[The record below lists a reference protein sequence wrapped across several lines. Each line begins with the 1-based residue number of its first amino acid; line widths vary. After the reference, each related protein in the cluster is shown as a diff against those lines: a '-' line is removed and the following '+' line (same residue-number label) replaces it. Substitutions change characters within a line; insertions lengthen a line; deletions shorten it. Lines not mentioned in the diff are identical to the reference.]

1 MTHQEPT
8 ADALLKAADELFQDR
23 DLAAAQE
30 QYHEAYRRAR
40 EEFNRPVEVEAAC
53 QMARMCLVL
62 GKAQEGR
69 DWLSEASSKATDSDL
84 MGWSRYLGVK
94 GRFEW
99 KAQELDAARSTF
111 LQMYSYCK
119 LNEIGSRA
127 VDAANMCAIVAATP
141 EEQIE
146 WSHRGIEMA
155 ENSESEQWLG
165 PLWNN
170 LAATHFDIK
179 QYSEA
184 LTCYLKAREFHWRF
198 SDERA
203 KLMADYQIGM
213 TYRLLEKHDEA
224 ARWLRPSL
232 AWAERLEDYDAIRQ
246 VSQDLAEVEIAKGNA
261 QSGLN
266 LLVQS
271 RDACERAR
279 DPHEASEIWKVL
291 TERIQQLRENLPG
304 QDRS

>member
-1 MTHQEPT
+1 MTDQDST
-8 ADALLKAADELFQDR
+8 ADAILKTADELFQASDH
-23 DLAAAQE
+23 LAAQE

-62 GKAQEGR
+62 GKPQDGR
-69 DWLSEASSKATDSDL
+69 DWLTEAANKATESDL

-99 KAQELDAARSTF
+99 KAQELDAARLTF
-111 LQMYSYCK
+111 QQMYTYCK
-119 LNEIGSRA
+119 VNDIGSRA

-141 EEQIE
+141 EEQIA
-146 WSHRGIEMA
+146 WSRRGIEMA
-155 ENSESEQWLG
+155 ENNDSEQWLG

-170 LAATHFDIK
+170 LAATYFDIK

-184 LTCYLKAREFHWRF
+184 LSCYLKAREYHWRF

-213 TYRLLEKHDEA
+213 TYRLLEKYDEA
-224 ARWLRPSL
+224 ACWLRPSL
-232 AWAERLEDYDAIRQ
+232 AWAERLDDHVAIGQ
-246 VSQDLAEVEIAKGNA
+246 VSQDLGEVEIAKGNR

-271 RDACERAR
+271 RDAYEQAR
-279 DPHEASEIWKVL
+279 YPQECPEIWKAINDHI
-291 TERIQQLRENLPG
+291 EQLRDESLT
-304 QDRS
+304 QD